1 MLKKLRNK
9 EHGFSLV
16 EISIAVGLMSILLL
30 IGVPAFTGAIGASQN
45 NTAKT
50 TLINV
55 GIILE
60 NEKFRNNGIYPSE
73 TPVEIR
79 ANPEMS
85 KVNIVYGMKRMSF
98 CLIYP
103 SDDGPSFYYKS
114 NSKEPIR
121 SQLNECA
128 NASTL
133 P

>member
-1 MLKKLRNK
+1 MLKKFQNE
-9 EHGFSLV
+9 EHGFSLI
-16 EISIAVGLMSILLL
+16 EISVAVGLMSLLL
-30 IGVPAFTGAIGASQN
+30 MIGVPAFTGAIDASQN

-60 NEKFRNNGIYPSE
+60 NEKFRNNGTYPSE
-73 TPVEIR
+73 TPVEIS

-98 CLIYP
+98 CLTYL
-103 SDDGPSFYYKS
+103 SDAGGSFYYKTGS
-114 NSKEPIR
+114 EAPLR
-121 SQLNECA
+121 SELNECA